1 MRLESQL
8 PCAIVTDALWS
19 GDRWQKRL
27 RAAGVN
33 SLVVMHGGQ
42 TECSWFR
49 RHDDEDRTVKVN
61 SVTKSITGALAGL
74 TGVDLETS
82 VLSHFP
88 RLPVDDERKRAI
100 TVEHL
105 LAMTSGLEWPEF
117 GEWNGAAPPM
127 TASKDLLRAITARPL
142 IAEPGKSMWYSTGS
156 SHLLGAVLHQ
166 HTGLSVEQL
175 AEHHLFRPLKIR
187 QWQFYSDRHGYSH
200 AGNGLRLRPTDLAR
214 IGSALLQGNLVPL
227 EWLRECWRPRTQT
240 YPWIGAY
247 GWHWWVD
254 SDLDMVFA
262 LGMGGYLLALF
273 PRQDLVI
280 VMTAGNANGDS
291 LGGLRLLRTACH
303 DGTDHRDKS

>member
-1 MRLESQL
+1 M
-8 PCAIVTDALWS
+8 IDTLWS
-19 GDRWQKRL
+19 GGHWQKRL
-27 RAAGVN
+27 RTAGVH

-42 TECSWFR
+42 TECTWFR
-49 RHDDEDRTVKVN
+49 RHDGEDRTVKVN
-61 SVTKSITGALAGL
+61 SVTKSITGTLAGL
-74 TGVDLETS
+74 TGVDLEAS
-82 VLSHFP
+82 ALSHFP

-117 GEWNGAAPPM
+117 GEWNGATPPM
-127 TASKDLLRAITARPL
+127 TASKDLLRTITAQPL
-142 IAEPGKSMWYSTGS
+142 IADPGSSMWYSTGS

-166 HTGLSVEQL
+166 RTGLSVEQL
-175 AEHHLFRPLKIR
+175 AEQHLFRPLKIR
-187 QWQFYSDRHGYSH
+187 HWQFYADRHGYSH

-214 IGSALLQGNLVPL
+214 IGSALLQGNLVSL

-254 SDLDMVFA
+254 PDLDMVFA

-273 PRQDLVI
+273 PHQDLVI
-280 VMTAGNANGDS
+280 VMTPGDASGDS
-291 LGGLRLLRTACH
+291 LAGLHLLRAACH
-303 DGTDHRDKS
+303 DDSDHRDES